1 MRNKVCSIT
10 LIVFLLAGCISDKPI
25 PVQTNV
31 AIQPT
36 IETILTDTPVIIKTP
51 LPTIA
56 VSLTDTSISST
67 TPVPATAVVLDLP
80 DLDLQ
85 AQSVVLLDGEVM
97 YGNNAHQKM
106 YPAST
111 TKIMTAVL
119 ALEYFPPDEVIRVGD
134 EANLTWTA
142 DRLDAQKAGLYYGQE
157 LTMKELLYGLLLV
170 SGSDAAFTIAVN
182 VAKRESDNDRLSD
195 DQALTH
201 FAELMNQKARSIG
214 AVETNFTSPD
224 GMQDVNHYS
233 TAFDLALI
241 AKYAMQDARFREI
254 VATPIYSTAET
265 VTSSGGIYSR
275 TWENT
280 NRLIQP
286 NDEQYYALA
295 NGIKTGTTFEAGH
308 CLISSAMVQ
317 DNLVIAVVLNSTQD
331 GVWSDSKKLLDYAQ
345 GNPVKD

>member
-1 MRNKVCSIT
+1 
-10 LIVFLLAGCISDKPI
+10 
-25 PVQTNV
+25 
-31 AIQPT
+31 
-36 IETILTDTPVIIKTP
+36 
-51 LPTIA
+51 
-56 VSLTDTSISST
+56 
-67 TPVPATAVVLDLP
+67 
-80 DLDLQ
+80 
-85 AQSVVLLDGEVM
+85 M

-201 FAELMNQKARSIG
+201 FTELMNQKARFIG

-241 AKYAMQDARFREI
+241 AKYAMQDAHFREI
-254 VATPIYSTAET
+254 LATPIYSTAET